1 MTEPLQAT
9 PLTLDQADT
18 LRRGLPFDTPAR
30 LRDQAELVELRD
42 VATHL
47 LQEHAQI
54 AAPFPCYCATCRRA
68 SSWVPRPHHAQPAPH
83 VLSHHRSR

>member
-9 PLTLDQADT
+9 PITLDQADN

-30 LRDQAELVELRD
+30 MRDQAELVELRD

-47 LQEHAQI
+47 LREHAKI
-54 AAPFPCYCATCRRA
+54 AAPFPCLCPTCRRA
-68 SSWVPRPHHAQPAPH
+68 SSWVRRPEAE
-83 VLSHHRSR
+83 SHQGSSPC